1 MKIDHVFLRAKRN
14 ASEGD
19 LLREFGLVEGGGNR
33 HPGQGTEN
41 RRCQISRYGREK
53 NEVGNL
59 ITLTGRRLSRE
70 RTTMSEEDDA
80 TTVKLLLDLPE
91 DQLKAIL
98 ATYVEGS
105 DDVLTLTT
113 GKENGNVPVDI
124 PLVEMAATVKR
135 VEELKQ
141 ALH

>member
-1 MKIDHVFLRAKRN
+1 MR
-14 ASEGD
+14 
-19 LLREFGLVEGGGNR
+19 
-33 HPGQGTEN
+33 
-41 RRCQISRYGREK
+41 
-53 NEVGNL
+53 
-59 ITLTGRRLSRE
+59 
-70 RTTMSEEDDA
+70 EEDDA

>member
-1 MKIDHVFLRAKRN
+1 MR
-14 ASEGD
+14 
-19 LLREFGLVEGGGNR
+19 
-33 HPGQGTEN
+33 
-41 RRCQISRYGREK
+41 
-53 NEVGNL
+53 
-59 ITLTGRRLSRE
+59 
-70 RTTMSEEDDA
+70 EEDDA
-80 TTVKLLLDLPE
+80 TTVELLLDLPE

-98 ATYVEGS
+98 ATYVKGS